1 MFTND
6 PDPARRQIG
15 LTIQGNVKQ
24 FVTISPNRIRMTGQV
39 GNEIKSKVSI
49 IPQAD
54 YPFKILEVK
63 TEKPDNI
70 RVEMETVQKETV
82 TEYLLT
88 VVNLKQAK
96 IRYADNI
103 ILKTDSPVRPELK
116 INVYGNIF
124 DPPPSPQAQNTA
136 DEKAKSGAN

>member
-1 MFTND
+1 M
-6 PDPARRQIG
+6 
-15 LTIQGNVKQ
+15 TIQGNVKQ
-24 FVTISPNRIRMTGQV
+24 FVTINPNRVRITGQV

-49 IPQAD
+49 VPQPE

-63 TEKPDNI
+63 TERPDNI
-70 RVEMETVQKETV
+70 RVEMESVQKENV

-96 IRYADNI
+96 TRYSDNI
-103 ILKTDSPVRPELK
+103 ILKTDNSLRPELK

-124 DPPPSPQAQNTA
+124 DPPPAAPDKTEGKPQ
-136 DEKAKSGAN
+136 SGAN